1 VIVSHGIAINQML
14 YHLLGLAAGEM
25 PPIVFHIEN
34 CSVQRVERRPD
45 GSRRIMGINDTAH
58 LATLSIARSGAVP

>member
-1 VIVSHGIAINQML
+1 
-14 YHLLGLAAGEM
+14 
-25 PPIVFHIEN
+25 
-34 CSVQRVERRPD
+34 VERRPD